1 MSKTVKKIF
10 RSPKKGKIAG
20 VCFALGEQYNT
31 DPILIRIIFLVLLLS
46 GPGLLLYIISWM
58 IIPTK
63 ENLQ

>member
-20 VCFALGEQYNT
+20 VCFALGEQYNK
-31 DPILIRIIFLVLLLS
+31 DPILIRIIFLVLLLC

>member
-1 MSKTVKKIF
+1 MKKIY
-10 RSPKKGKIAG
+10 RAQEKGKIAG

-31 DPILIRIIFLVLLLS
+31 APVLIRIFFLLLLFS
-46 GPGLLLYIISWM
+46 GPGFLLYIIAWM